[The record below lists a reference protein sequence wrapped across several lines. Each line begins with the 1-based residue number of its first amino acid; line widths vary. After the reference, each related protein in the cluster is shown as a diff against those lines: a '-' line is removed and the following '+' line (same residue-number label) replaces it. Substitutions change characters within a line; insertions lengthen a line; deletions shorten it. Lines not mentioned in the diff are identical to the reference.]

1 MFSKTNKAI
10 LVSAF
15 LSSVVSIGLNF
26 IPAAITHSKFWYVS
40 ISFHALTSFLLH
52 FLLFRKTADPRDN
65 TFKIMFASMGR
76 LLFCMFALLIYKLC
90 DKQNFTPFAVHFMAH
105 YILFT
110 VFEIGY
116 LLKFIKTQNND

>member
-15 LSSVVSIGLNF
+15 LSSVISLGLNF
-26 IPAAITHSKFWYVS
+26 IPSTFTHSKFWYVS
-40 ISFHALTSFLLH
+40 IAFHALTSFLLH

-76 LLFCMFALLIYKLC
+76 LLLCMVALLIYKLC
-90 DKQNFTPFAVHFMAH
+90 DKQNFTQFAVHFMMH

-110 VFEIGY
+110 VFEISY
-116 LLKFIKTQNND
+116 LLKFIKTQKND

>member
-1 MFSKTNKAI
+1 MFSQTNKAI

-15 LSSVVSIGLNF
+15 LSIIISIGLNF
-26 IPAAITHSKFWYVS
+26 IPVTFTQSKFWYVS
-40 ISFHALTSFLLH
+40 VAFHALTSFLLH
-52 FLLFRKTADPRDN
+52 FLLFRKAADPRDN

-76 LLFCMFALLIYKLC
+76 LLLCMFALLIYKLC
-90 DKQNFTPFAVHFMAH
+90 DKQNFTQFAVHFMVH

-110 VFEIGY
+110 VFEIRY

>member
-15 LSSVVSIGLNF
+15 LSCIISLGLNF
-26 IPAAITHSKFWYVS
+26 LPVPITYAKFWFVS
-40 ISFHALTSFLLH
+40 IAFHGLTSFTLH

-76 LLFCMFALLIYKLC
+76 LLLCMIALLIYKVC
-90 DKQNFTPFAVHFMAH
+90 DKQNFTQFAVHFMVH

-110 VFEIGY
+110 VFEIAY
-116 LLKFIKTQNND
+116 LLKFIKTQKND

>member
-10 LVSAF
+10 LISAC
-15 LSSVVSIGLNF
+15 LSSLISLALNF
-26 IPAAITHSKFWYVS
+26 FPATIIYSKFWFLSVA
-40 ISFHALTSFLLH
+40 FHALTSFILH

-76 LLFCMFALLIYKLC
+76 LLLCMVALLIYKVC
-90 DKQNFTPFAVHFMAH
+90 DKQNFTQFALHFMTH

-110 VFEIGY
+110 VFEIAY
-116 LLKFIKTQNND
+116 LLKFIKTQKND